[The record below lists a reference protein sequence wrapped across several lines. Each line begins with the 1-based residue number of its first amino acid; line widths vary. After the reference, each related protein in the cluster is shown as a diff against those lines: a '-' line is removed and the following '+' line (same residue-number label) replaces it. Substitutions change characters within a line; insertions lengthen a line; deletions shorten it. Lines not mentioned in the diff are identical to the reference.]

1 MQCNF
6 DYNEIEN
13 MCKMFKVIS
22 FVYTSF
28 PPDIINPI
36 QIQAA
41 QSECRPE
48 KAISSWN
55 LKTTFI

>member
-1 MQCNF
+1 
-6 DYNEIEN
+6 
-13 MCKMFKVIS
+13 MFN
-22 FVYTSF
+22 VYDPF

-41 QSECRPE
+41 QRRQSADQIA
-48 KAISSWN
+48 KVSWN